1 MKYVITINNQ
11 NYEVEVEKGE
21 ARVLSV
27 TEAVAP
33 AEPAT
38 PAPAAA
44 AAPVPAPAPAPA
56 VQAAP
61 APAAKPASGDTLTA
75 PMPGT
80 IIAVQKKVGDR
91 VKSGDVV
98 IILEAMKMENEIVAM
113 SDGTIT
119 HILTNKGA
127 VVSTGD
133 PLVTI
138 G

>member
-27 TEAVAP
+27 TEAL
-33 AEPAT
+33 
-38 PAPAAA
+38 APAAPA
-44 AAPVPAPAPAPA
+44 APTAPIVAAPVSPAPVPAPVAAVPAPA
-56 VQAAP
+56 V
-61 APAAKPASGDTLTA
+61 KPTGGDTLTA

>member
-1 MKYVITINNQ
+1 MKYIITINNQ

-21 ARVLSV
+21 ARLLSV
-27 TEAVAP
+27 TTAAEPVMTAAPAVPAETPAVA
-33 AEPAT
+33 
-38 PAPAAA
+38 APAAA
-44 AAPVPAPAPAPA
+44 PAPAPAP
-56 VQAAP
+56 VTAARP
-61 APAAKPASGDTLTA
+61 SGGDTLNA

-80 IIAVQKKVGDR
+80 IISIQKRIGDR

-98 IILEAMKMENEIVAM
+98 LILEAMKMENEIVAM

-119 HILTNKGA
+119 HILTSKGS